1 VTDKIHPD
9 SRTPS
14 PEQRGGE
21 QPETSAHGG
30 PSSAE
35 WRQNHDTMRSAAM
48 HRIAGPAST
57 DDLAAGGGLNVPG
70 GEAHPE
76 LAAHAPSS
84 NHGGDA
90 PGAPAPSEPIPG
102 ERDPSTMMHRQPGAI
117 GGQFAGAGV
126 PSPDTH
132 GWMDDR
138 TAREH
143 AREGGGGAVRKSKDS
158 SHR

>member
-1 VTDKIHPD
+1 MTDTIHPD
-9 SRTPS
+9 SGTPS
-14 PEQRGGE
+14 PEPRAGG
-21 QPETSAHGG
+21 QPSTSDQSA
-30 PSSAE
+30 PSSVE
-35 WRQNHDTMRSAAM
+35 WRQNHDAMRSAAM
-48 HRIAGPAST
+48 HPITGPAST
-57 DDLAAGGGLNVPG
+57 DNLAAGGGLNVPG

-84 NHGGDA
+84 DHAGDA
-90 PGAPAPSEPIPG
+90 PGTPAPREPIPG
-102 ERDPSTMMHRQPGAI
+102 ERDPSTMTHREPGAV

-138 TAREH
+138 TAHEH
-143 AREGGGGAVRKSKDS
+143 AREGGGGAVRKPKDS